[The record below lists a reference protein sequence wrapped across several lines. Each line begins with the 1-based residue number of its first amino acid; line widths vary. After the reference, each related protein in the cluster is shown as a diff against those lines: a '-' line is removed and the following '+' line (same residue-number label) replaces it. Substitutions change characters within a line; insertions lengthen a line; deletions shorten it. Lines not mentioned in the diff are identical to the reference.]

1 MNELQVI
8 LDASNAPIEVKQ
20 AALRLAFE
28 VAAPLVIKNAT
39 ISAMGDGTFLQILME
54 LLKILLPILL
64 QLLMPK
70 PV

>member
-1 MNELQVI
+1 MSSLQQI
-8 LDASNAPIEVKQ
+8 LDASNASPEVKQ
-20 AALRLAFE
+20 AALKLAFE

-64 QLLMPK
+64 QLLIPK
-70 PV
+70 TP